1 LDEQLSEQV
10 SAVSRARLGLIG
22 TVAVITTIAIA
33 TQAGR
38 LPFTGSGRDLSAYF
52 IDAGGLRVGAPVLV
66 SGAKVGKVKVI
77 SIEGDQVRVG
87 FTVTNGEIELGDS
100 TRAAITTL
108 TLLGKAG
115 LKLEPEGHGDLP
127 QGAKIPV
134 SRTSSPYDI
143 TGALADLTTR
153 SAAID
158 VGQLGEALSSV
169 SGTLAATP
177 EDLNSALQGITAVA
191 RSVSDNGKT
200 LESVLASTRDLTSV
214 LQSRNARVATLLT
227 SGADL
232 MAELNARRQVVV
244 DLLESTTQ
252 LTAQLTRLIE
262 ENRSELKPALTKLNT
277 VTALLNRNKEN
288 LQKTIEGARDY
299 AVEFGEVISSGPFFD
314 TYVQNLTS
322 PGTLAPV
329 LSGILQ

>member
-1 LDEQLSEQV
+1 MDDQCREQV
-10 SAVSRARLGLIG
+10 PAMSRARLGLAG
-22 TVAVITTIAIA
+22 SVVVATVLVVAM
-33 TQAGR
+33 QAGR
-38 LPFTGSGRDLSAYF
+38 LPFTGGHRDLTAYF
-52 IDAGGLRVGAPVLV
+52 SEAGGLKVGAPVLV
-66 SGAKVGKVKVI
+66 SGAKVGKVESI
-77 SIEGDQVRVG
+77 SIDGDKVRVG
-87 FTVTNGEIELGDS
+87 FIVTNDRVELGNA

-115 LKLEPEGHGDLP
+115 LELEPQGKGELP
-127 QGAKIPV
+127 QGAAIPV

-158 VGQLGEALSSV
+158 VDQLSSALASV
-169 SGTLAATP
+169 SGTLATTP
-177 EDLNSALQGITAVA
+177 TELDGALQGISAVA
-191 RSVSDNGKT
+191 RSVSDNSET
-200 LESVLASTRDLTSV
+200 LDTVLQRTRDLTGV

-232 MAELNARRQVVV
+232 MAELNARQQAVV
-244 DLLESTTQ
+244 DLLAGTTR
-252 LTAQLTRLIE
+252 LTAQLTRLIR
-262 ENRSELKPALTKLNT
+262 ENRSDLKPALSKLNT

-288 LQKTIEGARDY
+288 LQKTIAGARDY
-299 AVEFGEVISSGPFFD
+299 TVEFGEIVSSGPFID

-329 LSGILQ
+329 LSGVLR

>member
-1 LDEQLSEQV
+1 MN
-10 SAVSRARLGLIG
+10 RAKLGLIG
-22 TVAVITTIAIA
+22 TIVVVVVMAVAM
-33 TQAGR
+33 QAGR
-38 LPFTGSGRDLSAYF
+38 LPFMGGGNELSAYF

-66 SGAKVGKVKVI
+66 SGAKVGEVDSI

-87 FTVTNGEIELGDS
+87 FTVTNNRVELGNS

-115 LKLEPEGHGDLP
+115 LELEPAGPGDLR
-127 QGAKIPV
+127 QGAKIPT

-158 VGQLGEALSSV
+158 VDQLSNALSSV
-169 SGTLAATP
+169 SGTLTATP
-177 EDLNSALQGITAVA
+177 ADLRRSLEGLTAVA
-191 RSVSDNGKT
+191 RSVSDNGDT
-200 LESVLASTRDLTSV
+200 LEAVLNSTRDLTGV
-214 LQSRNARVATLLT
+214 LANRNTQVATLLT

-232 MAELNARRQVVV
+232 MAELNARQRAVV
-244 DLLESTTQ
+244 DLLAGATR
-252 LTAQLTRLIE
+252 LTAQLTRLIK
-262 ENRSELKPALTKLNT
+262 ENRSELKPALSQLNT

-299 AVEFGEVISSGPFFD
+299 AVEFGDLIASGPFFD
-314 TYVQNLTS
+314 TYVQNLAS

>member
-1 LDEQLSEQV
+1 M
-10 SAVSRARLGLIG
+10 SRTRLGLVG
-22 TVAVITTIAIA
+22 TVALVAVMVLA
-33 TQAGR
+33 MQAGR
-38 LPFTGSGRDLSAYF
+38 FPLTGGGRSLSAYF
-52 IDAGGLRVGAPVLV
+52 TEAGGLRVGAPVLV
-66 SGAKVGKVKVI
+66 SGAKVGKVDSI
-77 SIEGDQVRVG
+77 SIEGNQVRVS
-87 FTVTNGEIELGDS
+87 FTVTSGQVELGNA

-115 LKLEPEGHGDLP
+115 LELDPAGHGDL
-127 QGAKIPV
+127 QRGASIPV

-158 VGQLGEALSSV
+158 VDQLSKALASV

-177 EDLNSALQGITAVA
+177 ADLDGALQGIDAVA
-191 RSVSDNGKT
+191 RSVSDNGAT
-200 LESVLASTRDLTSV
+200 LEQVLSRTRALTGI
-214 LQSRNARVATLLT
+214 LQSRNDRVATLLT
-227 SGADL
+227 SGANL
-232 MAELNARRQVVV
+232 LAELNARQQVVV
-244 DLLESTTQ
+244 DLLAGTTR
-252 LTAQLTRLIE
+252 LTAQLTHLVE
-262 ENRSELKPALTKLNT
+262 ENRSDLKPALSELNT

-288 LQKTIEGARDY
+288 LQKAIEGARDY
-299 AVEFGEVISSGPFFD
+299 AVEFGEIVSSGPFID